1 MDDGTP
7 VNFTVTTPD
16 SDAARANMALNERR
30 GLPEA
35 VPLRSVIIV
44 GSGPSA
50 RDEALWERL
59 RAIPARCLGILRSD
73 RPDRPAIV
81 ALNGALKLFLER
93 GLRPDYWCACDP
105 QALVADFLPDDSP
118 RDVTYLLASKV
129 HPSVFARLNGRDVRI
144 WRLDD
149 YEPAPEGSTAIP
161 CAVSITLVTQALFR
175 ALGFHRFEMYGWD
188 CCYLDGEHHASKQDA
203 PLPEHNQPVELRNEG
218 GDVLQRFETTG
229 SWMCEANDAAI
240 SAGNF
245 KAVGLQMV
253 VHGAGMV
260 GSILRGRGLI

>member
-16 SDAARANMALNERR
+16 SDAACANMALNERR
-30 GLPEA
+30 ALPEA

-59 RAIPARCLGILRSD
+59 RGASRCLGVLRTD
-73 RPDRPAIV
+73 HPDRPAIV

-93 GLRPDYWCACDP
+93 GLKPDYWCACDP
-105 QALVADFLPDDSP
+105 QGLVLDFLPDDPP

-129 HPSVFARLNGRDVRI
+129 HPSVFDRLRGRDVRI

-149 YEPAPEGSTAIP
+149 FEPAPPGKVAIP

-175 ALGFHRFEMYGWD
+175 ALGYHRFEMYGWD
-188 CCYLDGEHHASKQDA
+188 CCYIDGEHHASRQPA
-203 PLPEHNQPVELRNEG
+203 PLAEHNQPVELRRADGE
-218 GDVLQRFETTG
+218 VVRRFETTG
-229 SWMCEANDAAI
+229 SWMCEAADAEI
-240 SAGNF
+240 SAANF

-253 VHGAGMV
+253 VHGEGMV